1 MKYIKGIDRGYFIFS
16 ASAKTN
22 CWILE
27 LCIWLVRKLI
37 GLPLLKRTPH
47 QSKAEACYRQ
57 ITCFYKK
64 KFVSDFAK
72 TNDAVRSTTVYVT
85 DETYKKILSR
95 RFWVVGVRCLLIA
108 PFVINPAK
116 MPFFQISLLYFN
128 FELLL
133 LKKRCAELFLLTWAK
148 STENFG
154 SIRCIVFAQLHSK
167 IRKYSNY
174 N

>member
-1 MKYIKGIDRGYFIFS
+1 MTCSYTWQFTIFYKSPILLIGFKGIAWGYLIFS

-64 KFVSDFAK
+64 TYEPLLAK

-85 DETYKKILSR
+85 DETYKKVCSC

-128 FELLL
+128 F
-133 LKKRCAELFLLTWAK
+133 
-148 STENFG
+148 
-154 SIRCIVFAQLHSK
+154 
-167 IRKYSNY
+167 
-174 N
+174 